1 MKFITKYGVAIFVI
15 LFIVASGY
23 NLQQY
28 ASKVEKADLVFA
40 QLDSDF
46 VNNYYDSVEKDLE
59 ITNNNAKEN
68 QKNIINNPSGELPGQ
83 DTTHPLDTL
92 EIPTF
97 TNGVEAYMFA
107 ENVLRM
113 ASGVHIEAKGIA
125 DAGIVKQPLRS
136 VIKRDN
142 NGQIYYLNAS
152 YSNFVKTATEAFYNN
167 RMLKIRNTN
176 SVTSDLSVKFD
187 DKKWYSS
194 SLTSYVAQ
202 YGMRP
207 DEMVYIVNE
216 NTVTRV
222 EDFQFDGNKYTFKL
236 ILNPNTATVN
246 YNKTLKVN
254 ANSST
259 DAKFSE
265 VTLTVVINKDARF
278 ESIAIR
284 EKYTISAMG
293 FFNTTITAEIKN
305 TFYVVH
311 GEVNIETPSGF

>member
-1 MKFITKYGVAIFVI
+1 MNFITKYGVAIFVI

-28 ASKVEKADLVFA
+28 ASKVEKADIIFA
-40 QLDSDF
+40 QLDSEF
-46 VNNYYDSVEKDLE
+46 VNNYYDNVEKDLE

-68 QKNIINNPSGELPGQ
+68 EKNLYNNVSEQ
-83 DTTHPLDTL
+83 QEETTTHPLDNL
-92 EIPTF
+92 EIPVF
-97 TNGVEAYMFA
+97 TDGVEAYMFA
-107 ENVLRM
+107 ENVLKM

-125 DAGIVKQPLRS
+125 DAGIVKQPVRS

-142 NGQIYYLNAS
+142 SGQIYYLNAS
-152 YSNFVKTATEAFYNN
+152 YSAFVKTAMELFYNN
-167 RMLKIRNTN
+167 RMLKVRNSS
-176 SVTSDLSVKFD
+176 SVSSDLSVKFD
-187 DKKWYSS
+187 DKKWVAS
-194 SLTSYVAQ
+194 SLTSHVAQ

-207 DEMVYIVNE
+207 DEMVYIVNQ
-216 NTVTRV
+216 NTVNKV
-222 EDFQFDGNKYTFKL
+222 EDFNFDGNKYTFKL

-265 VTLTVVINKDARF
+265 VTLTLIIDKNARF
-278 ESIAIR
+278 ESIAIK

-293 FFNTTITAEIKN
+293 FFNTTINAEIKN
-305 TFYVVH
+305 TFHVVH
-311 GEVNIETPSGF
+311 GDVTIETPSGF